1 MGERLVRNEE
11 ARGSNP
17 LSSTIPRPQPPV
29 IVQDSPKSW
38 NHCGSCASWRWR
50 PRSWSDGDTRLCASL
65 GATTPRP
72 IRCRFLTRVA
82 EKGARCG
89 SFWQGLALSLLPVSW
104 SRERQCTRWPISR
117 AALIHWDKGP
127 PPEPKRTAFEAQ
139 RVPEACGA
147 LVRSRPR
154 GPPTGYEIYSGSGLP
169 GPPGASAGLAPPKRI
184 TP

>member
-1 MGERLVRNEE
+1 MRRPGVRIPSAPPFPARSHRSSFRTARKAGTIAGLVRHGAGGPEDGAAGTPDC
-11 ARGSNP
+11 ARRWG
-17 LSSTIPRPQPPV
+17 QPHRV
-29 IVQDSPKSW
+29 
-38 NHCGSCASWRWR
+38 
-50 PRSWSDGDTRLCASL
+50 RSVD
-65 GATTPRP
+65 
-72 IRCRFLTRVA
+72 RFLTRVA

-154 GPPTGYEIYSGSGLP
+154 GPPTGYEICSGSGLP